1 MRELRP
7 IPFDA
12 HLRRLIPEMRDH
24 RRAYDIPERS
34 WWKPERRPL
43 DLRVV
48 LHDRVAGTPVGPAA
62 GPHTQMA
69 QNIVLAYLCGAR
81 MFELKTVQ
89 IMDRLD
95 IPRPCIDA
103 RNIGYN
109 VEWSQELRIEESLHE
124 YAAAAYLV
132 SIIRGENLM
141 DCGVPMPAELDPVVW
156 DISVGYD
163 LKGIQSRR
171 VLSFLAQMRDATRV
185 LDKLDAQLDGEH
197 AHLRVHRPDAHLSNS
212 ITLSTFHGCPKD
224 EIEKICVFL
233 MEELGFHVIVKM
245 NPVMLGQER
254 VEHLLRDVLGYKHLE
269 TNPAAYAAGL
279 QFDESLDLMRRLR
292 DVASACGVRVGAK
305 FSNTLEVMNKEHV
318 LPASEKVM
326 YLSGAPLHVISGI
339 LAAEWRAAAQWE
351 APLSFSAGVDAQ
363 NFPELVACGCV
374 PVTTC
379 TDLLK
384 PGGYGRLPAY
394 LAALEKQMEEA
405 GATTIEEFMCKR
417 AGTDD
422 MAAAMAANWAAY
434 AKRLETDERYS
445 HARNNREPKHIDS
458 HLKTFD
464 CINCDKCIPACP
476 NDAMFAF
483 EVEPVREPRHEV
495 SLAPGGEMML
505 RDMGEDFVIE
515 KEHQLAN
522 LAEWCNECS
531 NCQTYCP
538 EHGGPFIEKPR
549 LFASMEGYLS
559 TDEDGF
565 HLDGHGD
572 AGRRLLGRIGG
583 HEYSLE
589 WKPGRRRAT
598 LRDAFLVLEL
608 DTTTHE
614 VLEAHASRALG
625 EPKSIDTGVYHLMRA
640 IMEGVFNSETPNT
653 LSALAAE

>member
-1 MRELRP
+1 
-7 IPFDA
+7 
-12 HLRRLIPEMRDH
+12 
-24 RRAYDIPERS
+24 
-34 WWKPERRPL
+34 
-43 DLRVV
+43 
-48 LHDRVAGTPVGPAA
+48 
-62 GPHTQMA
+62 
-69 QNIVLAYLCGAR
+69 
-81 MFELKTVQ
+81 
-89 IMDRLD
+89 
-95 IPRPCIDA
+95 
-103 RNIGYN
+103 
-109 VEWSQELRIEESLHE
+109 
-124 YAAAAYLV
+124 
-132 SIIRGENLM
+132 
-141 DCGVPMPAELDPVVW
+141 
-156 DISVGYD
+156 
-163 LKGIQSRR
+163 
-171 VLSFLAQMRDATRV
+171 
-185 LDKLDAQLDGEH
+185 
-197 AHLRVHRPDAHLSNS
+197 
-212 ITLSTFHGCPKD
+212 
-224 EIEKICVFL
+224 
-233 MEELGFHVIVKM
+233 
-245 NPVMLGQER
+245 
-254 VEHLLRDVLGYKHLE
+254 
-269 TNPAAYAAGL
+269 
-279 QFDESLDLMRRLR
+279 
-292 DVASACGVRVGAK
+292 
-305 FSNTLEVMNKEHV
+305 
-318 LPASEKVM
+318 
-326 YLSGAPLHVISGI
+326 
-339 LAAEWRAAAQWE
+339 
-351 APLSFSAGVDAQ
+351 
-363 NFPELVACGCV
+363 
-374 PVTTC
+374 
-379 TDLLK
+379 LLK

-434 AKRLETDERYS
+434 ARRLETDERYS

-495 SLAPGGEMML
+495 SVAPGGEMMVV
-505 RDMGEDFVIE
+505 DKGEDFVIE
-515 KEHQLAN
+515 KEHQLAT
-522 LAEWCNECS
+522 LADWCNECS